1 MDKGYGGNPARDSIE
16 SVAETQ
22 RDLHADLALC
32 TAVPEVYYDEGGGY
46 TASSLSDA
54 ATQFFEE
61 APVAWPHAI
70 ERAISAESEVNRLQM
85 LLSDQEQAIITL
97 RDRALSAGA
106 HCFGLRQEVTY
117 LRVGI
122 AAAMTYPPG
131 IIRAKLSRVLAEAI
145 ADE

>member
-1 MDKGYGGNPARDSIE
+1 MTT
-16 SVAETQ
+16 ETQ

-70 ERAISAESEVNRLQM
+70 ERAIKAEKDRDYWKFDAESKSIRVESATIEALTYAKENEILRSAMMHVF
-85 LLSDQEQAIITL
+85 QAASVTERQRSQII
-97 RDRALSAGA
+97 RSQCALSAI
-106 HCFGLRQEVTY
+106 C
-117 LRVGI
+117 
-122 AAAMTYPPG
+122 
-131 IIRAKLSRVLAEAI
+131 SRSFFRRWWNNGGE
-145 ADE
+145 